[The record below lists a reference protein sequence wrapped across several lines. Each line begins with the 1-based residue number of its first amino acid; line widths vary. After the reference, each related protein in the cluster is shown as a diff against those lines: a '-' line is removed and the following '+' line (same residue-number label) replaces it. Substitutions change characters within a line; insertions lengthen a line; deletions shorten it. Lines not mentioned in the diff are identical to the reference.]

1 MLALAGTASLA
12 VTACGHASPFEPYV
26 PHLSVSRIL
35 AFGDSLTEGL
45 ATPATVAPLFVHP
58 TNDPGPTKGYPS
70 KLLTMLTTRYATQ
83 TISVYNGGYGGRFL
97 ADDALDKPDRT
108 LGEFLDAFHPDVMIL
123 LHGVNDTNLPGA
135 DVNAVAALEGL
146 LIDKATARGTSVI
159 LSSLPPRLPGGNPER
174 VANAASVVP
183 FNTALAGLAAQKGV
197 AFVDI
202 YPLITPSLSGPDL
215 APDGLHLTEAANA
228 KVATAYFDAL
238 RARYETSK

>member
-1 MLALAGTASLA
+1 MLVLVWAAAAAATG
-12 VTACGHASPFEPYV
+12 CGQPAPFEPYV

-45 ATPATVAPLFVHP
+45 ATPASIGPLFVHP
-58 TNDPGPTKGYPS
+58 TNDPGTAKGYPF

-97 ADDALDKPDRT
+97 ADDALDNPDRT
-108 LGEFLDAFHPDVMIL
+108 LGEFLDAFNPEVMIL

-135 DVNAVAALEGL
+135 DVKAVAALEGL
-146 LIDKATARGTSVI
+146 LIDKATARGTNVI
-159 LSSLPPRLPGGNPER
+159 LSSLPPRMAGGNPER

-183 FNTALAGLAAQKGV
+183 FNAALDALAAQKGV

-202 YPLITPSLSGPDL
+202 YSLMAQSLSGPDL

-228 KVATAYFDAL
+228 KIATAYFDAL
-238 RARYETSK
+238 RARYEISK